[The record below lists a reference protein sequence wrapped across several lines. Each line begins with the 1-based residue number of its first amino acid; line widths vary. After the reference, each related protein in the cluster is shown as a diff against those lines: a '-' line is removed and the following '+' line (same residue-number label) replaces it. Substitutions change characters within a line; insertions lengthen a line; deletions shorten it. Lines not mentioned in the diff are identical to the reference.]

1 MATRPLEE
9 AVATVPGL
17 RRLRAR
23 TIRGATELSAQFEA
37 GSDMWRT
44 LQLVETHVAEIRSE
58 LPAEAEIRIER
69 VTPTALPI
77 ATFNVIGEV
86 DPRLLREAATLV
98 VRPALT
104 RVPGIGSVE
113 AQGGDVREFEV
124 ILRPDALAAAHL
136 TPRGV
141 ADSLAAGDRVAAV
154 GRAGDE
160 HQILTV
166 LAASEPTT
174 AAAIAALP
182 VGGGPN
188 GPIPLSMVADVVE
201 GAEDRTTSAAGRDGD
216 VVVVTV
222 SRAPGASAPDVVR
235 GAREVIDD
243 LVRSH
248 ALPAGV
254 RVEAVYDQSELID
267 DAMGGVRDA
276 ILIGI
281 GLSLVVL
288 AVFLR
293 DARAGIAAAVAVPI
307 TLLCTFGAMRLMG
320 QTLNLMSLGGLAVA
334 IGLVVDDA
342 IVIVEAIVR
351 RVEEGMPVARAAERG
366 TRDLLAAVVGTT
378 CTTVVVFAPL
388 GLISGVV
395 GSFFGAL
402 ATTLCAAV
410 ILSLVFSLSVVP
422 LVAARLLRPRPAA
435 DASQVP
441 GGRLSLAYGRALR
454 HVIRHPILSVGGVV
468 LLAAGGVLAGR
479 ATATG
484 FLPSMDEGAMV
495 VDFFTPQGTSL
506 EETDRIASHLDHIL
520 ETTPG
525 VVSFT
530 RRTGAEMGPATA
542 TQQNTGDIL
551 VRLAPP
557 GDRASVYEI
566 MDAVRARAERDVPE
580 ARVEL
585 IQVLQ
590 DVLDDLVR
598 KSAPDRGEDLRAG
611 PGEARAT
618 GPRRRGEDRGRAG
631 P

>member
-1 MATRPLEE
+1 MNLVGALRARTSLVALATLAALAFGAVAMQRLPSGIYPDIDFPRVVLVARVGDLPPEVVQTVATRPLEE
-9 AVATVPGL
+9 AVTTVPGL

-44 LQLVETHVAEIRSE
+44 LQLVETHVAEIAIGAARRGGES
-58 LPAEAEIRIER
+58 AIER

-334 IGLVVDDA
+334 IGLVVNDA
-342 IVIVEAIVR
+342 IVIVEAIVS
-351 RVEEGMPVARAAERG
+351 AR
-366 TRDLLAAVVGTT
+366 
-378 CTTVVVFAPL
+378 
-388 GLISGVV
+388 
-395 GSFFGAL
+395 
-402 ATTLCAAV
+402 
-410 ILSLVFSLSVVP
+410 
-422 LVAARLLRPRPAA
+422 
-435 DASQVP
+435 
-441 GGRLSLAYGRALR
+441 GGG
-454 HVIRHPILSVGGVV
+454 H
-468 LLAAGGVLAGR
+468 AGR
-479 ATATG
+479 AG
-484 FLPSMDEGAMV
+484 G
-495 VDFFTPQGTSL
+495 
-506 EETDRIASHLDHIL
+506 
-520 ETTPG
+520 
-525 VVSFT
+525 
-530 RRTGAEMGPATA
+530 
-542 TQQNTGDIL
+542 
-551 VRLAPP
+551 
-557 GDRASVYEI
+557 
-566 MDAVRARAERDVPE
+566 RARNPRP
-580 ARVEL
+580 
-585 IQVLQ
+585 
-590 DVLDDLVR
+590 
-598 KSAPDRGEDLRAG
+598 
-611 PGEARAT
+611 
-618 GPRRRGEDRGRAG
+618 PRRGRGDDAAPRSSCSRRSA
-631 P
+631 